1 MKTRTLFFY
10 IVSLIVISCNNGN
23 ENSKIQQLE
32 EELKEQSNQIK
43 EQSNQIQEEKER
55 TLRDQ
60 LERKDKEIEELK
72 NSTNV
77 RSIDSKKENFNYYAK
92 EFGKYPKGSNKRLK
106 HSDVSNLSKYE
117 LKIMRNEIFARH
129 GYIFKTSAMAQYFS
143 GQSWYRPLHKDVSSK
158 LSTTEK
164 DNVNF
169 IKRYE

>member
-1 MKTRTLFFY
+1 MKTRTLFFC
-10 IVSLIVISCNNGN
+10 IVSLIVISCNNEN

-32 EELKEQSNQIK
+32 EKLE
-43 EQSNQIQEEKER
+43 EQSNQIQEQKEQ

-60 LERKDKEIEELK
+60 LERKEKEIEELK

-92 EFGKYPKGSNKRLK
+92 EFGIYPEGSNKRLK
-106 HSDVSNLSKYE
+106 HSDVSYLSKYE